1 MCNDKNSIESE
12 ISINHKKSLS
22 KSEKIA
28 RLQETIYNIN
38 CSIRWNKKYNLY
50 SGENDRLKAIRQQ
63 KIEELNELINS

>member
-1 MCNDKNSIESE
+1 MCHGKNSIETE
-12 ISINHKKSLS
+12 VSINHKKSLS

-38 CSIRWNKKYNLY
+38 CSLKWNRKYNLY
-50 SGENDRLKAIRQQ
+50 SEESDRLKAIKQQ